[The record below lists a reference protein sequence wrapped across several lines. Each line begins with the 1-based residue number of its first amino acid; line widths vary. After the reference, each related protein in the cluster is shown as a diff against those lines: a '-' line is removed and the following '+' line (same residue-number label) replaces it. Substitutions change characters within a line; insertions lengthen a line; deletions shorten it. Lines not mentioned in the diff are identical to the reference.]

1 MLAFGFQSQEKSVYR
16 RGAVACAKCTAPIRI
31 FRLNALAEKFSVH
44 CRGCGHRAIYSKRLL
59 CVEEAPERR
68 RKPRRQ

>member
-1 MLAFGFQSQEKSVYR
+1 MLAFGFQSQEKSVYQ
-16 RGAVACAKCTAPIRI
+16 RGLVACAKCAASIVI
-31 FRLNALAEKFSVH
+31 FKLNALAEEFSVR

-68 RKPRRQ
+68 RKSRRQ